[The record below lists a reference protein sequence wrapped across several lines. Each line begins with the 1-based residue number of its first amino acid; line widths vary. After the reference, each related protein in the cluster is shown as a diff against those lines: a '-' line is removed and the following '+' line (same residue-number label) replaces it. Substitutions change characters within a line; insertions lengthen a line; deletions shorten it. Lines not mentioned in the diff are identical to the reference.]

1 MQRLDLVKFLA
12 DSASEL
18 LSEELVGRD
27 FDHARREE
35 AAELLNLSARIL
47 ARSNMVVREEPIQE
61 AA

>member
-18 LSEELVGRD
+18 LGSGSVNID
-27 FDHARREE
+27 QNDSMDE
-35 AAELLNLSARIL
+35 AAELLNLASRIL
-47 ARSNMVVREEPIQE
+47 ARAKATENVNLIQE

>member
-18 LSEELVGRD
+18 LGQELSTD
-27 FDHARREE
+27 SFDLARQEE

-47 ARSNMVVREEPIQE
+47 ARSNMVVSEEPIQE

>member
-1 MQRLDLVKFLA
+1 MQRLDLVKFLT

-18 LSEELVGRD
+18 LDQELSTDG
-27 FDHARREE
+27 FDHARQEE

-47 ARSNMVVREEPIQE
+47 ARSNMVVSEEPIQE

>member
-1 MQRLDLVKFLA
+1 MQRLDLVKFLT

-18 LSEELVGRD
+18 LGQELLTDG
-27 FDHARREE
+27 FDHARQEE

-47 ARSNMVVREEPIQE
+47 ARSNMVVSEEPIQE